1 MSAVIDPPF
10 ARLQLPEKLAPL
22 FEPRRYKVLHGGR
35 GGGKS
40 WSVAAVLLAMAADR
54 PLRILCAREIQK
66 SMRDSVHRLLRD
78 QIVKLGM
85 EQFYEVF
92 DTEIRG
98 ANGSLFLFTGLQ
110 SHTVDSIKSFEGVD
124 IVWVEEAHGVSKK
137 SWDVLI
143 PTIRKA
149 GSEIWLTLNPDM
161 DTDETY
167 VRFIEAYSPDTWVVQ
182 INWRDNPWFPDVLDR
197 ERIKARIVDPD
208 GYENIWE
215 GKPRRVAEGAIY
227 RHEIDALYS
236 DGRVRPVPY
245 DPTLPVHTVWDLG
258 WNDAMSIGMVQ
269 RGPQDV
275 RVIDYLEDSHR
286 TLDWY
291 VAQLEKR
298 PYRWGTDYLPHDGRT
313 RNFQT
318 GKSTQQQLLAMG
330 RREVIV
336 LPQTSV
342 EEGIKAA
349 RMMFPRTYFDQDK
362 TGRLLECLRRYRR
375 ALHTKTD
382 EPMAPL
388 HDEFSHGCLVGDTLV
403 VTDRGEMPIFDVH
416 VGDKVWTP
424 AGFAVV
430 LNSGPTK
437 VATELIEITME
448 GGRVLIATPEHKIFT
463 TRGVV
468 LADTLRYDDCMFNQ
482 ESHLCLPSQSIESMG
497 YRDAL
502 TESFKANVTGSGQIA
517 GYTSVRSAENSD

>member
-1 MSAVIDPPF
+1 MIDAPPT
-10 ARLQLPEKLAPL
+10 ALLRIPEKLEAL
-22 FEPRRYKVLHGGR
+22 FRPKRYKVLHGGR
-35 GGGKS
+35 GGAKS
-40 WSVAAVLLAMAADR
+40 WSVAGVLLVMAADR

-85 EQFYEVF
+85 EAFFEVL

-143 PTIRKA
+143 PTIRKE

-167 VRFIEAYSPDTWVVQ
+167 VRFIAAPSPDTWVCA
-182 INWRDNPWFPDVLDR
+182 INWRDNPWFPQVLDL
-197 ERIKARIVDPD
+197 ERRKARYANPD
-208 GYENIWE
+208 DYDHIWE
-215 GKPRRVAEGAIY
+215 GRPRRVAEGAIY
-227 RHEIDALYS
+227 RHEIDAVYAE
-236 DGRVRPVPY
+236 GRVCPVPY

-258 WNDAMSIGMVQ
+258 WNDAMTIGLVQ
-269 RGPQDV
+269 RGPQDI
-275 RVIDYLEDSHR
+275 RILGYIEDSHR

-291 VAQLEKR
+291 VAQLEKN

-318 GKSTQQQLLAMG
+318 GKSTQEQLQAMG
-330 RREVIV
+330 RREVV
-336 LPQTSV
+336 VQAATSV

-349 RMMFPRTYFDQDK
+349 RMVFPRCYFDQGR
-362 TGRLLECLRRYRR
+362 TQRLLECLKRYRR
-375 ALHTKTD
+375 ALHTQTN

-388 HDEFSHGCLVGDTLV
+388 HDEFSHGADMFRYLGQAVELMPSTFGSAYKESAP
-403 VTDRGEMPIFDVH
+403 TDWRH
-416 VGDKVWTP
+416 
-424 AGFAVV
+424 
-430 LNSGPTK
+430 
-437 VATELIEITME
+437 
-448 GGRVLIATPEHKIFT
+448 
-463 TRGVV
+463 
-468 LADTLRYDDCMFNQ
+468 
-482 ESHLCLPSQSIESMG
+482 
-497 YRDAL
+497 
-502 TESFKANVTGSGQIA
+502 
-517 GYTSVRSAENSD
+517 